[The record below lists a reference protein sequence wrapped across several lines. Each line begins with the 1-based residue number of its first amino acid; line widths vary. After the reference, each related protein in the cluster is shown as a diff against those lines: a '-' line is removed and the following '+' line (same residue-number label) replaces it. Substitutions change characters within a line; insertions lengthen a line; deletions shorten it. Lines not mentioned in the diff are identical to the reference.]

1 VNFGSQSNSLQIQS
15 ILTLTNPPTIFQS
28 LADLLMTVRQ
38 RQPLQALLLGIWN
51 MKRMNYIKTLSQTK
65 LNPMIRSELE
75 SVKTSSTL
83 RKLKASR

>member
-1 VNFGSQSNSLQIQS
+1 MNFGSQSNSLQIQS